1 MYYTG
6 CLRLLSNGR
15 GWRILGAMNH
25 PSSPLF
31 VYSPEVAAAVAA
43 GQAVVALE
51 STVIAHGLPWPA
63 NLETAHACEAAVRAT
78 GAVPATIAVLGGRV
92 HIGCDAATLERLAH
106 STGIAKLSIRDLPPT
121 LARGGDGAT
130 TVAATIALARA
141 CPDPIAVFATG
152 GIGGVHRGWERTLD
166 ISADLPTLASH
177 ALVTVCAGA
186 KSILDLPATR
196 EWLETHGVS
205 VLGWQTDEFPAFYS
219 RTSGLAVDARVETAA
234 EVAAILRARLAL
246 GLPGGVLLTVPLPE
260 ADAIPA
266 AAIAGVIDEA
276 LAAAAAQGV
285 HGKDLTPFLLGRLHA
300 QTAGRSLRANVALLL
315 NNARIGG
322 QVAVALTREP

>member
-1 MYYTG
+1 M
-6 CLRLLSNGR
+6 LSNGR
-15 GWRILGAMNH
+15 DWRILEAMNH
-25 PSSPLF
+25 SPSALF
-31 VYSPEVAAAVAA
+31 VYSPEVAAASSA
-43 GQAVVALE
+43 GGPIVALE

-63 NLETAHACEAAVRAT
+63 NLETAQACEAAVRAA

-106 STGIAKLSIRDLPPT
+106 STGIAKLSIRDLP
-121 LARGGDGAT
+121 LAVARGGDGAT
-130 TVAATIALARA
+130 TVASTIALARA
-141 CPDPIAVFATG
+141 CPQPIAVFATG

-219 RTSGLAVDARVETAA
+219 RASGLAVDARVETAA
-234 EVAAILRARLAL
+234 EVAAILRARQAL
-246 GLPGGVLLTVPLPE
+246 GLPGGVLLTVPLSLAE
-260 ADAIPA
+260 AIPA
-266 AAIAGVIDEA
+266 TEFDSAIDEA

-285 HGKDLTPFLLGRLHA
+285 RGKDLTPFLLGRLHT

-322 QVAVALTREP
+322 EVAVALAGES